1 MCFPAFTSSQHY
13 RTSGLENGQM
23 DEQTKPKKIK
33 NLTFYAE

>member
-23 DEQTKPKKIK
+23 DETNQAKKNKKLNI
-33 NLTFYAE
+33 YAE